1 MSVLS
6 TLASKVLLRTS
17 VLTRKSKLT
26 LRPPLKMAHPI
37 GVVPY
42 FARCNSS
49 FAAQGSAL
57 ESLFGASKTELS
69 DVKEWHSHFSSRFL
83 SRTGIRPIDLIA
95 NLAIESETLSN
106 SF

>member
-1 MSVLS
+1 
-6 TLASKVLLRTS
+6 
-17 VLTRKSKLT
+17 
-26 LRPPLKMAHPI
+26 MAHPI
-37 GVVPY
+37 GVPY

-57 ESLFGASKTELS
+57 ESLFGASKTDKS

-106 SF
+106 SFSRPLVESSKDSYR